1 MAMVGKNGINEA
13 DATDIT
19 KKAQDWRDGG
29 HHVFVYASARI
40 NEYKLATQI
49 EAVERAG
56 WRFDQ
61 SLPARQVAGT
71 SVTLYLVFRAA

>member
-1 MAMVGKNGINEA
+1 MAMFRKKVINEA

-29 HHVFVYASARI
+29 HHVFVYASSRI
-40 NEYKLATQI
+40 NEYKLATEI

-61 SLPARQVAGT
+61 SFAGQFVGT
-71 SVTLYLVFRAA
+71 SFTFYLVFHAA